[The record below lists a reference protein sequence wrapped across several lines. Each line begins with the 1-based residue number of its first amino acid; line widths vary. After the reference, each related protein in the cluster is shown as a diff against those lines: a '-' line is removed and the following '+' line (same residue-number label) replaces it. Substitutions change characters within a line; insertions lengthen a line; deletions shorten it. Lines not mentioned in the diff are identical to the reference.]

1 MGLFDDVL
9 LTVDF
14 DRTLTAPDS
23 TIPRRNLDAIKYF
36 TENGGAFTMNTGRSV
51 ATFWKYLDTLPVNA
65 PFLLYNGSAAYEKGE
80 LSLLR
85 PIQLDVWQTMDTMRK
100 LFPEMNLEIQGTRVH
115 HLVDTTPE
123 MVALYEAMQWRY
135 EHAVRGSQIE
145 PFIKFALFGNPTEP
159 TVANMF
165 TGTPEELHRF
175 DEAEETIR
183 RLYGDKVEVFRAAPR
198 IIDVHAKGVSKDNAA
213 RALQKKLGRK
223 ILVCVGDAR
232 NDISMLDG
240 ADYAYCPSDAELA
253 DRYENVCDCASGA
266 VADVIYKK
274 IPEILGINLD
284 IVE

>member
-1 MGLFDDVL
+1 MFSDVL

-23 TIPRRNLDAIKYF
+23 TIPQRNLDAIKYF

-65 PFLLYNGSAAYEKGE
+65 PFLLYNGSAAYEKGA

-85 PIQLDVWQTMDTMRK
+85 PIDLDVWQTMDTMRK